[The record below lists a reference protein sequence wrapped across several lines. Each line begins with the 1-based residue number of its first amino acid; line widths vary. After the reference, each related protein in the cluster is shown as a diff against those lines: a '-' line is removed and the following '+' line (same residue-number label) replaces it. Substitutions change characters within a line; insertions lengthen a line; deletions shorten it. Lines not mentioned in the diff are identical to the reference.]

1 MLLLILNSCLH
12 DRWATRH
19 NLPGLEAG
27 PSASGAY
34 SSAQVEGD
42 DEAEEGGDLAAEDP
56 GKRFSANVLLEY
68 RKTRSLTRKELRAAL
83 ATCEKHRDSMV
94 ETTNFLQKESAPH
107 LTYMPRLAQLEYTD
121 IKAFCVG
128 RERGFEGIHCGHG

>member
-1 MLLLILNSCLH
+1 MLLFILNPCLH

-27 PSASGAY
+27 TSDSVAY

-83 ATCEKHRDSMV
+83 ATCEKHRASMV

-107 LTYMPRLAQLEYTD
+107 LTYIA
-121 IKAFCVG
+121 
-128 RERGFEGIHCGHG
+128 

>member
-19 NLPGLEAG
+19 NLPGLDAG

-56 GKRFSANVLLEY
+56 VKRFSANVLLEY

-107 LTYMPRLAQLEYTD
+107 LTYMPRLAQLEFTD
-121 IKAFCVG
+121 IEAFCVG
-128 RERGFEGIHCGHG
+128 RERDFEGIHRG